1 MSNSPNMSYCAFEN
15 TELAVNQLI
24 GMLSDAIDEG
34 TPLILSDYE
43 LRAFNRMKDS
53 LAVLIDLMEQHD
65 DMELNDE
72 NELEYEEG

>member
-24 GMLSDAIDEG
+24 RMLSDAIENG
-34 TPLILSDYE
+34 EPLDMSTYE
-43 LRAFNRMKDS
+43 LRAYNRMKDS

-65 DMELNDE
+65 SEIFE
-72 NELEYEEG
+72 EAELEYEEG